1 MDEMSCNPPRRG
13 QGRPSY
19 CRTAYSLG
27 LLLTGFLTLTP
38 APFANEALVVIRPPV
53 VERAESDMMLLA
65 VLLDHT
71 ILSDAMTVYSNDGD
85 VVVPLGELSALL
97 SLAIKVDTERGVAE
111 GFVISEERHFLLDLA
126 AGRVRVEG
134 REAGFAP
141 SQVELHPEDI
151 FVETRLL
158 ARWLPLDF
166 VMDPYSATLTV
177 IPREPLPLQLRL
189 ERQRQMAKTLA
200 YLGLDDPKYPR
211 IDNTYRLWDVP
222 FLDQSVFVTSRSNPT
237 GRRLSQ
243 ARYSTL
249 VSGDLL
255 YMETNLHLRG
265 DDRQP
270 VTYHRLSMGR
280 ADPAATLLGPLK
292 ARQVGLIEIYY
303 PGLDLVA
310 RPYSGPGVIVSNF
323 PLNRPSQFDRHS
335 FRGDVPPNWDVELYL
350 NDALIAYQRSGLEG
364 AYDFQD
370 VPLLFGLNTFR
381 LVFYGPQG
389 QRREETQV
397 FNVGKS
403 MTPPGNFHYRLAGND
418 PEEAQ
423 RRYSSEFDLG
433 LTRHVSASF
442 SLASVGLADGQHQY
456 GRLGSRLSWKR
467 LFASADLAVERNQG
481 SVWQAGLQTRVGPV
495 ALHVQHAEVNNYTS
509 EIFQSTPGSLRG
521 RSTATVDATIR
532 PGFLPR
538 VSMALE
544 TRRDR
549 LEGSRTIDRIINR
562 VSSSWRGIYCSNRT
576 LWTFYRQPGQKDQR
590 LTEGTFLTSKYW
602 GRLAV
607 RGELNYDLHP
617 VKEVNSLTL
626 SADGRLTPKYSFG
639 VGIVRFSERQTR
651 YLLSASKNAG
661 AYRLGVRTSYSPDLG
676 FGASL
681 TFSVGLSRDPGSGR
695 WFTQARSVASS
706 GAASARVFLDL
717 NANDVMDPGE
727 APLPGVGF
735 LARAGPAA
743 ETDQNGIAFLTNL
756 PSHQEINLNLSPGT
770 LDDPLWIA
778 GREGVCLVPRPGKVA
793 RIDFPVLA
801 TSEIVGTVYRREDGI
816 ERTVAGIKL
825 ELVDSERGELVKWV
839 KSAYDGF
846 YYISEIPPGRYIL
859 RVSPEQC
866 SLLKLAAPT
875 SRKLELTAE
884 GDILDGVD
892 FLLEP
897 LGVPEN

>member
-1 MDEMSCNPPRRG
+1 
-13 QGRPSY
+13 
-19 CRTAYSLG
+19 
-27 LLLTGFLTLTP
+27 
-38 APFANEALVVIRPPV
+38 
-53 VERAESDMMLLA
+53 MMLLA

-71 ILSDAMTVYSNDGD
+71 ILSDALTAYSNGEDI
-85 VVVPLGELSALL
+85 VVPLGELSALL

-111 GFVISEERHFLLDLA
+111 GFVISEGRYFLLDLA
-126 AGRVRVEG
+126 AGKVRAEG
-134 REAGFAP
+134 REAAFAP

-166 VMDPYSATLTV
+166 EMDPYSATLTV

-189 ERQRQMAKTLA
+189 ERQRQLAKALA

-222 FLDQSVFVTSRSNPT
+222 FLDQSIFVTSRSGPT

-249 VSGDLL
+249 ASGDLL

-265 DDRQP
+265 DDGQP

-292 ARQVGLIEIYY
+292 ASQVGLIDIYY

-310 RPYSGPGVIVSNF
+310 RPYSGQGVIVSNF

-418 PEEAQ
+418 PEQAQ
-423 RRYSSEFDLG
+423 SRYSSEFDLG
-433 LTRHVSASF
+433 LTRNVSASF
-442 SLASVGLADGQHQY
+442 GLASVGLADGQHQY
-456 GRLGSRLSWKR
+456 GRLGSRVFWKR
-467 LFASADLAVERNQG
+467 FFASADLAVERNHG
-481 SVWQAGLQTRVGPV
+481 SVWQAGLQTRAGPV
-495 ALHVQHAEVNNYTS
+495 ALYVQHAEVNDFTS
-509 EIFQSTPGSLRG
+509 EIFQSAPGSLRG
-521 RSTATVDATIR
+521 RSTATVQAAIR
-532 PGFLPR
+532 LGFLPR
-538 VSMALE
+538 ISMALE
-544 TRRDR
+544 ARRDR
-549 LEGSRTIDRIINR
+549 LGGSRTIDRIINR
-562 VSSSWRGIYCSNRT
+562 VSSSWRRLYCSNRT
-576 LWTFYRQPGQKDQR
+576 RWTFYRQPGQKDQHQ
-590 LTEGTFLTSKYW
+590 TEGTFLVSKYW
-602 GRLAV
+602 RRLAV

-626 SADGRLTPKYSFG
+626 SIEGRLTPKYSFG
-639 VGIVRFSERQTR
+639 VGIARLSKQQTR
-651 YLLSASKNAG
+651 YLLSASKNEGVYRFG
-661 AYRLGVRTSYSPDLG
+661 ASYSPDQG

-717 NANDVMDPGE
+717 NANGVMDPGE

-735 LARAGPAA
+735 LARAGPAV

-756 PSHQEINLNLSPGT
+756 PSHQDINLNLSPGT
-770 LDDPLWIA
+770 LDDPLWVA
-778 GREGVCLVPRPGKVA
+778 GRKGVRLVPRPGKVA

-801 TSEIVGTVYRREDGI
+801 TSEIVGTVYYHEDGI
-816 ERTVAGIKL
+816 ERAAAGIEL

-846 YYISEIPPGRYIL
+846 YYIPEIPPGRYIL

-866 SLLKLAAPT
+866 SLLKLAVPT
-875 SRKLELTAE
+875 PRKLELTAM

-897 LGVPEN
+897 MGVLVESRPEADKPK